1 MTVSFEMAGLSR
13 GAAAGGVSMGPPQD
27 EVNLLI

>member
-1 MTVSFEMAGLSR
+1 MAVSFETACLPR
-13 GAAAGGVSMGPPQD
+13 GAAASGVSMGPPQD